1 MILHF
6 SQIGLTDDLTFTVI
20 LLSVIVRPP
29 KDTQRAVCCILQSSN
44 AGLQV
49 HLSNSPTSLS
59 LGSQLQKGR
68 SILMPQQSSLEHYN
82 TYFYRLQADLCLFF
96 LVFTGFSGTR
106 RLPGKGRLQEVQRD
120 GAGRD
125 GGWYGKITRR
135 MVREEMEDRT
145 EERVRKFCSSEVT
158 KFSHSFRLPLR
169 CCPLSAEHRI
179 FCRRAFSESFFLS
192 ISPD

>member
-1 MILHF
+1 MNNLSWWFTWKAVCEKIRQTIYQPCLCLCFGFSQITLILPFLLMILHF

-106 RLPGKGRLQEVQRD
+106 RLPGKGRLQEVQMD
-120 GAGRD
+120 VAGRD
-125 GGWYGKITRR
+125 GGWRGR
-135 MVREEMEDRT
+135 
-145 EERVRKFCSSEVT
+145 
-158 KFSHSFRLPLR
+158 
-169 CCPLSAEHRI
+169 
-179 FCRRAFSESFFLS
+179 
-192 ISPD
+192 

>member
-1 MILHF
+1 MMYYANPYTSRNSCFKDENPEQLWTTYPGGSYRKPCEKIRQTNAYQPCLCLCFGFSQITLILPFLLMILHF

-49 HLSNSPTSLS
+49 HLSNSPASLS

-82 TYFYRLQADLCLFF
+82 TNFYIMQA
-96 LVFTGFSGTR
+96 
-106 RLPGKGRLQEVQRD
+106 
-120 GAGRD
+120 
-125 GGWYGKITRR
+125 
-135 MVREEMEDRT
+135 
-145 EERVRKFCSSEVT
+145 
-158 KFSHSFRLPLR
+158 
-169 CCPLSAEHRI
+169 
-179 FCRRAFSESFFLS
+179 
-192 ISPD
+192 